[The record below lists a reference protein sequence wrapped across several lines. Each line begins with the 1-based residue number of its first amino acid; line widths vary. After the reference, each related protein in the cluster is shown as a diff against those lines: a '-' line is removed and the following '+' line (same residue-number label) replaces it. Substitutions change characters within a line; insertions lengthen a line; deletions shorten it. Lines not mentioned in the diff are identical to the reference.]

1 MVGGQWTTELLSG
14 SLQRVSPIATMD
26 LDSPAPR
33 VQYQDTGRVNTYWRP
48 LADGSE
54 EHPIT
59 VPGYSA
65 GARRWVPGT
74 HQIIITGNDAAGF
87 SQVLYDTDTG
97 SVQQLTQE
105 KGSVSGAMMWRAP
118 EYDNAYI
125 FFAVV
130 NAKTLVVYRQL
141 PDAHGLLNWQAIQ
154 RTALPAGYPYVWS
167 PEYFVHNGRSY
178 IFFQMNQNPVAWTL
192 NSPSQIGMVG
202 VLPENSTLQNLTPMP
217 TWCGCEW
224 TPSTTSPRRAR
235 SSTTTAFRH
244 RGRRPPATPKG
255 CGGWTPAWAR
265 RSVPSNGDSENAASS
280 SAGGTD
286 E

>member
-1 MVGGQWTTELLSG
+1 
-14 SLQRVSPIATMD
+14 
-26 LDSPAPR
+26 
-33 VQYQDTGRVNTYWRP
+33 
-48 LADGSE
+48 
-54 EHPIT
+54 
-59 VPGYSA
+59 
-65 GARRWVPGT
+65 VPGT

-87 SQVLYDTDTG
+87 SQVFLYDTDTG

-154 RTALPAGYPYVWS
+154 RTACLLPLCLVTGVLRPQRALLHLLPDEPEPGGLDAQQPVPDRHGGCAPGEQHPAEPHPNADVVRMRMD
-167 PEYFVHNGRSY
+167 PEYY
-178 IFFQMNQNPVAWTL
+178 ITAQGPFIYYNRFQAQGPA
-192 NSPSQIGMVG
+192 S
-202 VLPENSTLQNLTPMP
+202 
-217 TWCGCEW
+217 
-224 TPSTTSPRRAR
+224 
-235 SSTTTAFRH
+235 
-244 RGRRPPATPKG
+244 PATPKG